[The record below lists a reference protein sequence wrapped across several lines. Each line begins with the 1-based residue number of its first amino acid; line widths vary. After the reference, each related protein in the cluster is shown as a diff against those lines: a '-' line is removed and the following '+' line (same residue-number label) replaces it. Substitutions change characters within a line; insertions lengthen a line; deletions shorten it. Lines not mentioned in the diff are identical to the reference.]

1 MDKHLHIVTH
11 DIPLPAD
18 YGGVVDLFYKIKS
31 LHALGIKIHLYCYHS
46 NDRNEQAELLK
57 YCESVHYY
65 SRKKNM
71 AGFSF
76 SIPYI
81 VQSRSDKALL
91 KNLQRDD
98 HPVLLE
104 GIHCTYLLKNGSLN
118 SRKVFV
124 RLHNVEYKYYNQLAK
139 HESNILKRIYFMYE
153 SFLLKKYER
162 AIANKAVFWPVSTE
176 DTELY
181 KKTFHAERINF
192 VPVFLPWNEVSTEP
206 GKGCFCLYHGNLSV
220 NENEKA
226 ADWLLNNIFDTLE
239 IPFVIAGKN
248 PSLPLQTLAHS
259 HAHTCMAV
267 NPSDVEMQ
275 DLIKKAQVNILPSF
289 NKTGVK
295 LKLLNALYNGRHCLV
310 NEAGKEGAAIEG
322 LCSIAE
328 TAADFK
334 MMITKL
340 FDQHFTEEALQERQH
355 LLQTMYD
362 NEKNA
367 KQLIAW
373 IY

>member
-1 MDKHLHIVTH
+1 
-11 DIPLPAD
+11 
-18 YGGVVDLFYKIKS
+18 
-31 LHALGIKIHLYCYHS
+31 
-46 NDRNEQAELLK
+46 
-57 YCESVHYY
+57 
-65 SRKKNM
+65 
-71 AGFSF
+71 
-76 SIPYI
+76 
-81 VQSRSDKALL
+81 
-91 KNLQRDD
+91 
-98 HPVLLE
+98 
-104 GIHCTYLLKNGSLN
+104 
-118 SRKVFV
+118 
-124 RLHNVEYKYYNQLAK
+124 
-139 HESNILKRIYFMYE
+139 MYE
-153 SFLLKKYER
+153 SFLLKKYEK
-162 AIANKAVFWPVSTE
+162 AIANKAVFWSVSTE

-181 KKTFHAERINF
+181 KKTFHAGKIDF

-206 GKGCFCLYHGNLSV
+206 GKGYFCLYHGNLSV

-226 ADWLLNNIFDTLE
+226 ADWLLNNVFDTLE

-267 NPSDVEMQ
+267 NPSDIEMQ

-340 FDQHFTEEALQERQH
+340 FDQHFTEEALQERKH
-355 LLQTMYD
+355 LLQARYD
-362 NEKNA
+362 NGKNA

>member
-11 DIPLPAD
+11 DIPWPAD
-18 YGGVVDLFYKIKS
+18 YGGVVDLFYKIRS
-31 LHALGIKIHLYCYHS
+31 LHALGIKIHLHCYYS
-46 NDRNEQAELLK
+46 AARVKQTELLK
-57 YCESVHYY
+57 YCDSVDYY
-65 SRKKNM
+65 PRKKN
-71 AGFSF
+71 FSF
-76 SIPYI
+76 RIPYI
-81 VQSRSDKALL
+81 VQSRSDKGLL
-91 KNLQRDD
+91 AKLQQDD

-104 GIHCTYLLKNGSLN
+104 GIHCTYLLKKGALDG
-118 SRKVFV
+118 RKVFV
-124 RLHNVEYKYYNQLAK
+124 RLHNVEYKYYRQLAK
-139 HESNILKRIYFMYE
+139 HEINIFKKIYYSYE
-153 SFLLKKYER
+153 GFLLKKYER
-162 AIANKAVFWPVSTE
+162 SIANKAVFWPVSTD
-176 DTELY
+176 DTKLY
-181 KKTFHAERINF
+181 KKEFHAEKIAF
-192 VPVFLPWNEVSTEP
+192 LPVFLPWNEISTQP

-226 ADWLLNNIFDTLE
+226 ADWLLNNVFNTLE

-310 NEAGKEGAAIEG
+310 NNAGKEGAAIDG

-328 TAADFK
+328 TADDFK
-334 MMITKL
+334 MMIKKL
-340 FDQHFTEEALQERQH
+340 FQENFTAEALDKRQQM
-355 LLQTMYD
+355 LQAMYD

-367 KQLIAW
+367 KQLITW